1 GRISLVQKHN
11 SKNNVIWSK
20 DKTTIQLDLLT
31 AEQEKYSLGVLIY
44 GGISSRGLIP
54 NDSPIFID
62 DWLKSECQKIHKK
75 KITMDRFLY
84 IKLIQQQLKPHID
97 RLYDDVDVIWQ
108 DDGDSKH
115 RSHYALQQIDE
126 IFNDRVK
133 PEEQAD
139 KMADI

>member
-1 GRISLVQKHN
+1 
-11 SKNNVIWSK
+11 
-20 DKTTIQLDLLT
+20 
-31 AEQEKYSLGVLIY
+31 
-44 GGISSRGLIP
+44 
-54 NDSPIFID
+54 
-62 DWLKSECQKIHKK
+62 
-75 KITMDRFLY
+75 MDRFLY